1 VGFAA
6 GKKQQLVLVVTTAVR
21 PGAILDSVKAS
32 RSSKEKPMAAAQRP
46 PKSTPPWPP
55 ATGPTWTTTMSL
67 VEHEGPV

>member
-32 RSSKEKPMAAAQRP
+32 RSSKEKPVAAVQRTAEVDATMAVGHRRDLDHHDVA
-46 PKSTPPWPP
+46 S
-55 ATGPTWTTTMSL
+55 
-67 VEHEGPV
+67 